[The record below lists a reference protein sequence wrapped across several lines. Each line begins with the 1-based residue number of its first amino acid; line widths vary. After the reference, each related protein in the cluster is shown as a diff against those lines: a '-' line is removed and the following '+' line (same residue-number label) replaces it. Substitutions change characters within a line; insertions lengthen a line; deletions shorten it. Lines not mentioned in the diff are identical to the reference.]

1 MKAISIF
8 LIIASLVVSVD
19 ARPRGGGGRG
29 GNGGRQTKE
38 EKEEQKKEEAE
49 KKERERKRQAVQD
62 YLRKKDSNKDGS
74 LSRDEFLATESDKDA
89 AGKKFDQYNK
99 NGDRSLSKSEIE
111 ELLGL

>member
-8 LIIASLVVSVD
+8 LITASLVVSVD
-19 ARPRGGGGRG
+19 ARPGGRRG
-29 GNGGRQTKE
+29 GNGGRETKE
-38 EKEEQKKEEAE
+38 DKEERKKEEAE
-49 KKERERKRQAVQD
+49 KKERERKRQAIQD

-74 LSRDEFLATESDKDA
+74 LSRDEFLATESDKES

>member
-19 ARPRGGGGRG
+19 ARPGGGGRRG
-29 GNGGRQTKE
+29 GNGGQTKE
-38 EKEEQKKEEAE
+38 EKEEKKKEEAE
-49 KKERERKRQAVQD
+49 MKERERKRQAIQD
-62 YLRKKDSNKDGS
+62 YLRKKDANKDGS
-74 LSRDEFLATESDKDA
+74 LSRDEFLTNESDKDA

-111 ELLGL
+111 ALLGL